1 MALILGAF
9 DRYGSAIVNIRV
21 AGINPLAGIN
31 PPREYTAVIDTGFN
45 VFIAMPIAAMID
57 LGLKS
62 EGAAKV
68 TLGDG
73 STIDNFVA
81 RGAVTLGSQTKMCD
95 ILLDE
100 NSTEILIGLS
110 LLRGFKLGLVI
121 TDTIVL
127 LYDEQETLGTV
138 AAFVSGLPRP
148 DTR

>member
-21 AGINPLAGIN
+21 AGINP
-31 PPREYTAVIDTGFN
+31 PREYTAVVDTRFN
-45 VFIAMPIAAMID
+45 AFIAMPIAAMID

>member
-1 MALILGAF
+1 
-9 DRYGSAIVNIRV
+9 
-21 AGINPLAGIN
+21 
-31 PPREYTAVIDTGFN
+31 
-45 VFIAMPIAAMID
+45 
-57 LGLKS
+57 
-62 EGAAKV
+62 
-68 TLGDG
+68 
-73 STIDNFVA
+73 
-81 RGAVTLGSQTKMCD
+81 MCD

>member
-1 MALILGAF
+1 MALILGTF
-9 DRYGSAIVNIRV
+9 DRTGSAVVNVRV
-21 AGINPLAGIN
+21 TGIN

-45 VFIAMPIAAMID
+45 AFIAMPIAAMVD

-81 RGAVTLGSQTKMCD
+81 RGAVTLGSQTKTCD

-100 NSTEILIGLS
+100 NSNEILIGLS

-127 LYDEQETLGTV
+127 LYDQEETLGTV
-138 AAFVSGLPRP
+138 AAFVSNLRQ
-148 DTR
+148 

>member
-9 DRYGSAIVNIRV
+9 DRYGSAIVN
-21 AGINPLAGIN
+21 
-31 PPREYTAVIDTGFN
+31 TAVIDTGFN
-45 VFIAMPIAAMID
+45 AFIAMPIAAMID

-127 LYDEQETLGTV
+127 LYDEQE
-138 AAFVSGLPRP
+138 P
-148 DTR
+148 

>member
-21 AGINPLAGIN
+21 AGMNPA
-31 PPREYTAVIDTGFN
+31 RDHAAVIDTGFN
-45 VFIAMPIAAMID
+45 AFIAMLLAAMID

-62 EGAAKV
+62 EAAVKV

-81 RGAVTLGSQTKMCD
+81 RGTVTLGSQTKTCD

-100 NSTEILIGLS
+100 NSNEILIGLS

-121 TDTIVL
+121 TDRMVL
-127 LYDEQETLGTV
+127 LYDEQETLETV
-138 AAFVSGLPRP
+138 AAFVSSLPPR
-148 DTR
+148 DTQ